1 MTGFLTSCQTAGLAR
16 LRRASFTVAAA
27 GALLAL
33 TVGAAVAA
41 PDAQGILRCA
51 GGTPAASLAQEFADG
66 PRLPLS
72 AIGISAGVIV
82 VTNSRN
88 VNIVRR
94 DGSEMRLKGSLP
106 GDSPTAD
113 AGKKP
118 LVRSNEVWVRAEDL
132 PELLGRTCT
141 CDATVT
147 TVARDMGGAS
157 AQFDTFEVPSPTVVK
172 PAPKPT
178 PVWRPRQLP
187 SLQASDDQGKS
198 WIEVT
203 PVEMSLSLSRI
214 GGIATPDLRGSFQET
229 LGGSPLGRTNRGRNL
244 DPSSPVSRVLSY
256 VAIEAEEG
264 SRHYRAGD
272 SYDPLFGWGTGIGF
286 TTPVSSTMQLGATVI
301 APGDLPGQA
310 TDGQVALQA
319 HLSPQ
324 QAVSLETEISGDG
337 SYHAQARVSKP
348 GLSLVSSVLN
358 VADRQQQAIWWQKH
372 LWSGLALVGRVSSSA
387 GEYELDS
394 QALGLRWDRGP
405 WHVTGERD
413 RAVVE
418 GEETAA
424 SSVSALWMQRDLF
437 AALRYVAR
445 DAAGGPSGFEW
456 TISRTDPSGKQ
467 ISLSSLGPRDGG
479 TAYRL
484 GASLPLNRDLQAR
497 ASLEWGPG
505 GARPEYKL
513 EWKRSRDQMM
523 VLRYGAAYWDD
534 RSAFTKA
541 SADRVWEPEPAVALY
556 GNLAFGRTGASGL
569 EGCDIAGSVKDD
581 AGEGVPDVVLLLDD
595 ATQAVTR
602 ADGTFQFIGIEDGL
616 HRVRLDP
623 SRLRADLGSNCRPN
637 TVVAAPGTPAQVE
650 FLVVRLCEIGGET
663 FVTPIAA
670 DGSAGEP
677 EPLAGVQVECR
688 SARALQG
695 EAIRATTDDHGRYLV
710 TGLKPGRY
718 VISLT
723 EGQAFG
729 RLTLTPPSEWTFALQ
744 AGEKVSGA
752 NFVFQRRERAVIFTD
767 VMTSSQ

>member
-1 MTGFLTSCQTAGLAR
+1 MTRFLTSGWAHAVRPYL
-16 LRRASFTVAAA
+16 AA

-33 TVGAAVAA
+33 AVGAAVAA

-51 GGTPAASLAQEFADG
+51 GGMPVASLAQEFADG
-66 PRLPLS
+66 QRLPLS

-82 VTNSRN
+82 VANGRN

-94 DGSEMRLKGSLP
+94 DGTEMRLKGVLP
-106 GDSPTAD
+106 GDPPAPE
-113 AGKKP
+113 AGRKP
-118 LVRSNEVWVRAEDL
+118 LIRNGEVWVRAGDL

-141 CDATVT
+141 CDAKVT
-147 TVARDMGGAS
+147 TVARDTGGAS
-157 AQFDTFEVPSPTVVK
+157 TRFDTFEVPSPTVLK

-187 SLQASDDQGKS
+187 SLQPEEDQGKS

-214 GGIATPDLRGSFQET
+214 AGIATPDLRGSFQEVWGE
-229 LGGSPLGRTNRGRNL
+229 LPSSRTNRDRNL
-244 DPSSPVSRVLSY
+244 DPDSPVSRVLSY

-286 TTPVSSTMQLGATVI
+286 TTPVSSTLQLGATVVV
-301 APGDLPGQA
+301 PGDMPGQ
-310 TDGQVALQA
+310 DGEGQMALQA

-324 QAVSLETEISGDG
+324 KAVSLETEIAGDG

-348 GLSLVSSVLN
+348 GLSLMSSILDM
-358 VADRQQQAIWWQKH
+358 ADRQQQATWWQKD
-372 LWSGLALVGRVSSSA
+372 LWSGLAVVGRISSSA
-387 GEYELDS
+387 GEYKLDS

-413 RAVVE
+413 RAVAE
-418 GEETAA
+418 GEESAA

-437 AALRYVAR
+437 AALRYLAR
-445 DAAGGPSGFEW
+445 DTADGPSGFEW
-456 TISRTDPSGKQ
+456 TIARTDPSGRQ

-484 GASLPLNRDLQAR
+484 GASLPLSRSLQAR

-505 GARPEYKL
+505 GALPECKL
-513 EWKRSRDQMM
+513 EWKRSRDQMV
-523 VLRYGAAYWDD
+523 VLRYGAAYSDD
-534 RSAFTKA
+534 NER
-541 SADRVWEPEPAVALY
+541 EPEPAVALY
-556 GNLAFGRTGASGL
+556 ANLAFGRTGASGL
-569 EGCDIAGSVKDD
+569 EACDIAGSVKDD
-581 AGEGVPDVVLLLDD
+581 AGEGVPDVEVLLDD
-595 ATQAVTR
+595 ATEAVTR
-602 ADGTFQFIGIEDGL
+602 ADGTFQFTGIEEGL
-616 HRVRLDP
+616 HSVRLDP
-623 SRLRADLGSNCRPN
+623 SRLHTDLGSDCRPS

-677 EPLAGVQVECR
+677 EPLGGVQVECR
-688 SARALQG
+688 SAGVLQG
-695 EAIRATTDDHGRYLV
+695 EAIRATSDDRGRYLF

-718 VISLT
+718 VVSLM
-723 EGQAFG
+723 EGQELG
-729 RLTLTPPSEWTFALQ
+729 RLTLTPPSEWVFALQ

-767 VMTSSQ
+767 VLTSTP